1 MNPAHMCAVLQHSER
16 GPPKKPTRSWLREF
30 REKYRCA
37 GIWVL
42 WSHGDAHVDGSAEF
56 KHREG
61 EHEKVRG
68 LLLLCSCV
76 CVFFLVLNSL
86 LTVQITNSEFPEIFT
101 ELSHMSTLSS
111 PFISYVRYSV
121 SLQYCKET
129 ICETRIVWKN
139 FDNQNNNVMYKK
151 AEVIAFL
158 FSK

>member
-1 MNPAHMCAVLQHSER
+1 M
-16 GPPKKPTRSWLREF
+16 
-30 REKYRCA
+30 
-37 GIWVL
+37 
-42 WSHGDAHVDGSAEF
+42 DGSAGF

-111 PFISYVRYSV
+111 PFISYVRFSE
-121 SLQYCKET
+121 ST
-129 ICETRIVWKN
+129 ILPENYMLDKDIIEKHLSTSTVIQCIN
-139 FDNQNNNVMYKK
+139 KK
-151 AEVIAFL
+151 I
-158 FSK
+158 